1 LLYAFSDK
9 ELRKMWRS
17 KVDQDL
23 WHTLYV
29 TAGELELFFGDDEDD
44 IVGNDRQLTCFLR
57 LLRMTQSR
65 LAVVRFMP
73 SLTADMTD
81 ALTLSLR

>member
-1 LLYAFSDK
+1 MQLLYAFSDK

-29 TAGELELFFGDDEDD
+29 TAGELELFSATMKMISSAMID
-44 IVGNDRQLTCFLR
+44 N
-57 LLRMTQSR
+57 
-65 LAVVRFMP
+65 
-73 SLTADMTD
+73 
-81 ALTLSLR
+81 